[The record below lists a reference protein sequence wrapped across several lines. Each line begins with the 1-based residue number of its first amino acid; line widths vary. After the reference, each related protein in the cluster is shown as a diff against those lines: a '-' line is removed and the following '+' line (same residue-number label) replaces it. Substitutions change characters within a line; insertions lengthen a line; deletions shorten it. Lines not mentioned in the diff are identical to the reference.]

1 MRIFLLFLIAAILCP
16 NVESAQRV
24 ILRAATI
31 HTVSGASFTPGE
43 VLISNGRIIAVG
55 QVITTPDAAQI
66 IDLKGLQLYPGLIA
80 ANTSL
85 GLTEISGVR
94 ATQDTTEVGNFTPD
108 VQSWIAVNPDSEL
121 IPVARAGGI
130 THVQVTPQG
139 GTISG
144 QSGVIALA
152 GWGIED
158 MVIQNGVSL
167 HINWPEMGLQF
178 GFKSKSPD
186 EQSKEREKKLR
197 ELDEFFNEAEAYAK
211 AVTAGA
217 ASVTKHPV
225 WDSMKP
231 ALTRKQT
238 IVVHADDLRQI
249 KAAVAWA
256 KRRNY
261 ALIIAGARDAWQVA
275 DLLAKEKVPVI
286 YDATYSLPSLEN
298 DSYDVHFKAPATLH
312 RAQVQLT
319 LSFPIGSWSA
329 ANLRNLS
336 HLAAQAVAHG
346 LPQNEA
352 LRSITLNPAKLLGVD
367 DRLGS
372 IEIGKEATFIA
383 VDGDLLDI
391 RTNVKR
397 MWIAGKETSLESRHT
412 RLYERYK
419 NRPIPK
425 R

>member
-1 MRIFLLFLIAAILCP
+1 MRTLLLVIGALLAPGLEAAERILI
-16 NVESAQRV
+16 
-24 ILRAATI
+24 RAGTI
-31 HTVSGASFTPGE
+31 HTVSGVAFTPGE

-55 QVITTPDAAQI
+55 QVVTTADAVRV
-66 IDLKGLQLYPGLIA
+66 IDLKGMQLYPGLIA

-108 VQSWIAVNPDSEL
+108 VQSWVAVNPDSEL

-139 GTISG
+139 GVIPG

-158 MVIQNGVSL
+158 MIVRKGAAL
-167 HINWPEMGLQF
+167 HIIWPEMELNLSA
-178 GFKSKSPD
+178 KSKPPE
-186 EQSKEREKKLR
+186 EQARERDKKIR
-197 ELDEFFNEAEAYAK
+197 ELDEFFNEADAYSK
-211 AVTAGA
+211 AVIAGA
-217 ASVTKHPV
+217 KTIPLHPV
-225 WDSMKP
+225 WQSMMP
-231 ALTRKQT
+231 VVTRKQSL
-238 IVVHADDLRQI
+238 IIQADELRQI
-249 KAAVAWA
+249 RAAVAWS

-261 ALIIAGARDAWQVA
+261 SIAIAGGKDSWRVA
-275 DLLAKEKVPVI
+275 EMLAAEKIPVI

-298 DSYDVHFKAPATLH
+298 DPYDAQFKVPAALH
-312 RAQVQLT
+312 RADVPLI

-329 ANLRNLS
+329 ANLRNLP
-336 HLAAQAVAHG
+336 HLAANAAAHG
-346 LPQNEA
+346 LPRNGA

-372 IEIGKEATFIA
+372 IEVGKEASLIA

-397 MWIAGKETSLESRHT
+397 MWIAGHEVSLESRHT

-419 NRPIPK
+419 NRPAPK
-425 R
+425 Q